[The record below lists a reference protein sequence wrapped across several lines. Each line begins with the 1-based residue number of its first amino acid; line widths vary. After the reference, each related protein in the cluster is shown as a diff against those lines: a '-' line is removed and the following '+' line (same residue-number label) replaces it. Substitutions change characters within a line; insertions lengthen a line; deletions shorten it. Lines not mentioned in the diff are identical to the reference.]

1 MYSKTF
7 FDINCAKN
15 IFCSSYD
22 FYSHMVQISKSLY
35 FNVDGPEKVFDK
47 LTFIK
52 WFISNKY
59 ELESIWSLEYTC
71 ITRYREVLS
80 PICIVKLLF
89 KKRGQRRKNCKCKHH
104 CHSLQCQSQNFRD
117 RRNVIDYLIRA
128 PFLRV
133 R

>member
-15 IFCSSYD
+15 IFRSSYD

-59 ELESIWSLEYTC
+59 ELESIWRLAYTC
-71 ITRYREVLS
+71 ITRYREVLP

-89 KKRGQRRKNCKCKHH
+89 KKRGRGRKNWKCKHH